1 MKRTLVIPGISPA
14 LSSLILHFVIAFLTT
29 FGGSLAANASGATS
43 IPTLMAILGAA
54 ASAGLVS
61 VVHIGLGLIPTP
73 TPVGA
78 YGLSLKVKTAG
89 YQLFT
94 SVAVMFF
101 AALGAQLATGAE
113 GATSFPDL
121 IAVIVSAIS
130 AAVFAVIS
138 YLVGL
143 IPAPKNA
150 SNQSGG
156 SWGPTG
162 GSDDPGI
169 SVSR

>member
-1 MKRTLVIPGISPA
+1 MRKTLVLPGISPA

-43 IPTLMAILGAA
+43 IPTLLAILGAA

-73 TPVGA
+73 TPVGT
-78 YGLSLKVKTAG
+78 YGLSLKVQSAS
-89 YQLFT
+89 YQLLT

-101 AALGAQLATGAE
+101 GTLGAQLATGAE
-113 GATSFPDL
+113 GATSLPDL
-121 IAVIVSAIS
+121 VAVIVSAIS
-130 AAVFAVIS
+130 AAVFAIVS

-156 SWGPTG
+156 SF
-162 GSDDPGI
+162 GSA
-169 SVSR
+169 S